1 MRQILYKFTLLLLLP
16 AFLAGSVGDA
26 FGYAWCFGDDG
37 HSEIEYITV
46 NGCGDEDAKENG
58 ISNYNVP
65 TLHPAAIEHCG
76 PCLDVSMQTSEAV
89 FFKQLEKVPPVAI
102 NFVSTDVFSFRFVPI
117 IQLVA
122 GNRAAQPPPRI
133 SQTILAHRTIV
144 LQT

>member
-37 HSEIEYITV
+37 HSEIEYIIANV
-46 NGCGDEDAKENG
+46 CGDDDAKG
-58 ISNYNVP
+58 GRISRYNVP

-89 FFKQLEKVPPVAI
+89 FFKQLEKAPPVFI
-102 NFVSTDVFSFRFVPI
+102 NFVSPNVFSLRFVQI
-117 IQLVA
+117 TQLVA
-122 GNRAAQPPPRI
+122 DNRAAQPPPRV
-133 SQTILAHRTIV
+133 SLTILAHRTVV
-144 LQT
+144 LLT